1 MIYKF
6 WLYFDL
12 SIFCVWNAEYK
23 AYSYTVL
30 KIKLLGYVC
39 SVEMKQK

>member
-12 SIFCVWNAEYK
+12 SILCVSNWTAEYK
-23 AYSYTVL
+23 ACTRNQ
-30 KIKLLGYVC
+30 IDRG
-39 SVEMKQK
+39 